1 MEEFLYAKGR
11 KSTLMNNQSVRG
23 PYLAVLYLPAFAL
36 HHASVRGSFFR
47 RVRDILTISSTSRDD
62 LASNKSYATVM
73 NSWIGGLYTRGSKS
87 NLLISAHA
95 WCTSPVSDTRTEYI
109 LSTCWVNSVF
119 AINGPAADQFPTVND
134 GRGSV
139 SEKSVHGV
147 SFEKWDNRFLFI
159 TRTDLRKTIINL
171 RDISNRFND
180 GENEFKFLSKPSDV
194 IIILVIVIVIITNIV
209 AFIHPMQIVTTS
221 YYVILIGTHFVHK

>member
-1 MEEFLYAKGR
+1 
-11 KSTLMNNQSVRG
+11 MNNQSVRG
-23 PYLAVLYLPAFAL
+23 PYFAVLYLSAFAL
-36 HHASVRGSFFR
+36 HHASVRGSFFQR
-47 RVRDILTISSTSRDD
+47 ARNTLTISSTSRDGS
-62 LASNKSYATVM
+62 ASNKSYASVESTVM

-134 GRGSV
+134 GRRSV

-171 RDISNRFND
+171 RNVSNRFND
-180 GENEFKFLSKPSDV
+180 GENKFKFLSKPSIVV
-194 IIILVIVIVIITNIV
+194 IIFVIVIILLFITNIV
-209 AFIHPMQIVTTS
+209 VLFIRYKLSQHHIR
-221 YYVILIGTHFVHK
+221 YILIGTDFVHK